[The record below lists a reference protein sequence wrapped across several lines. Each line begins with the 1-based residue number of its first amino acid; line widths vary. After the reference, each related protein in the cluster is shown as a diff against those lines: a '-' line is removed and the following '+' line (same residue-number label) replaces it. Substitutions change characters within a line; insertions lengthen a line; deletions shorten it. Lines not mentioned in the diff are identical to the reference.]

1 MTTMLEK
8 AARAVWDAREAR
20 NPVGFTRMT
29 WEQGT
34 PFAKAALVEDV
45 RAVLM
50 SVRDVTEPV
59 SWRALERLDG
69 DACCFEFTYTR
80 SREIHTAMIDAILEG
95 EA

>member
-8 AARAVWDAREAR
+8 AARAVGEA
-20 NPVGFTRMT
+20 VGYRGDDILDKDSLAFDI
-29 WEQGT
+29 
-34 PFAKAALVEDV
+34 A

-50 SVRDVTEPV
+50 AVRDVAEPV

-95 EA
+95 GA